1 MRKEEKSLTKNLVI
15 AILALFTVGAV
26 LFAYIQLEEK
36 KAFMSEVK
44 LVKQE
49 SQQTILDIYQKIER
63 NLAEIREH
71 EDMIRN
77 TIDTRAKEGKID
89 PEERINKQIE
99 LIEQI
104 MQENRTLIASLNSEL
119 NVKDEK
125 LDEYIR
131 KENNLQVRVNE
142 YKTILQDLNEK
153 NLALQNDLEATH
165 FEKETLELTVENLDA
180 EIAQNVALIKDQH
193 EQLSQKESELHTAY
207 YAVGTFKELEEKEL
221 VEKEGGILGI
231 AAVKTLTE
239 DFDPSVLSRID
250 SRIVTEIPVWAKK
263 AEVITNQHPDTYT
276 IESNGD
282 LVERIIIKDPDRFW
296 ENNKYLVVVVRET
309 YQNELAE
316 AR

>member
-1 MRKEEKSLTKNLVI
+1 MKKDEKSLTKNLVI
-15 AILALFTVGAV
+15 AILTLFTVGAV
-26 LFAYIQLEEK
+26 IFAYIQREERQ
-36 KAFMSEVK
+36 AFMSEVK
-44 LVKQE
+44 EVKKE

-71 EDMIRN
+71 EDLIRN
-77 TIDTRAKEGKID
+77 TIDTRAKEGKIN

-104 MQENRTLIASLNSEL
+104 MQENRTLIASLNKEM

-131 KENNLQVRVNE
+131 REKNLQVRVDE
-142 YKTILQDLNEK
+142 YKTIMEDLNEK
-153 NLALQNDLEATH
+153 NLALQNDLEATQ

-180 EIAQNVALIKDQH
+180 EIAQNVALIRNQH
-193 EQLSQKESELHTAY
+193 QQLSQKENELHTVY
-207 YAVGTFKELEEKEL
+207 YAVDTYKELEEKAL

-239 DFDPSVLSRID
+239 DLDPSVLNRID
-250 SRIVTEIPVWAKK
+250 SRLVTEIPVWARK
-263 AEVITNQHPDTYT
+263 ADVITNQHPDTYT

-282 LVERIIIKDPDRFW
+282 LIERIIIEDP
-296 ENNKYLVVVVRET
+296 EQVLGK
-309 YQNELAE
+309 Q
-316 AR
+316 

>member
-1 MRKEEKSLTKNLVI
+1 LVI